1 MKDNKFLSG
10 NEQFEA
16 ACGTDATI
24 AHALAVLDPV
34 RAYSFKHAAWVGWL
48 AHESVRAQP
57 QGEPVAWM
65 FKYLS
70 HSDSPPYSSFEVTS
84 FHQNP
89 KAPGIEQHTPLCA
102 MQGAPRPIR
111 FADMPLPVP
120 DPVELLRDALDH
132 IAKTCHQSR
141 QQSRRIRW
149 IEARAN
155 SALEGKPYD
164 EKLLDLPVEVDR
176 EIDRFKRRDRRQLT
190 RIREF
195 DALLRQTN
203 ELFYAIQDELGA
215 VTASAVDVMR
225 GKVFTA
231 LGGEPETCT
240 WSQHEFSWSSTCGM
254 DGWEFTDGGTPAENG
269 MKFCHCCGKPIA
281 AEVQDDE

>member
-24 AHALAVLDPV
+24 AHALSVLDPV

-48 AHESVRAQP
+48 AHESVTVNGLPR
-57 QGEPVAWM
+57 GLLERLVH
-65 FKYLS
+65 L
-70 HSDSPPYSSFEVTS
+70 DNSFAEHREATRDLVS
-84 FHQNP
+84 FL
-89 KAPGIEQHTPLCA
+89 AATES
-102 MQGAPRPIR
+102 RPIR
-111 FADMPLPVP
+111 FADLPP
-120 DPVELLRDALDH
+120 QLLEGETQVELMRDALDH
-132 IAKTCHQSR
+132 IARTCHQSR

-155 SALEGKPYD
+155 AALEGKPYD
-164 EKLLDLPVEVDR
+164 EKLMDLPVEVDR
-176 EIDRFKRRDRRQLT
+176 EIDRMKRRDRRQLT